1 LKDSRFQVQFIPPR
15 NDGQGVLLIQA
26 LIDWQ
31 PRDQTQIWGFERIG
45 FTRSESTE
53 TRMEG
58 HESDSNSAN
67 SVKWVTENRVCS
79 ERKYLDP
86 W

>member
-1 LKDSRFQVQFIPPR
+1 
-15 NDGQGVLLIQA
+15 
-26 LIDWQ
+26 
-31 PRDQTQIWGFERIG
+31 
-45 FTRSESTE
+45 
-53 TRMEG
+53 MEG

-86 W
+86 